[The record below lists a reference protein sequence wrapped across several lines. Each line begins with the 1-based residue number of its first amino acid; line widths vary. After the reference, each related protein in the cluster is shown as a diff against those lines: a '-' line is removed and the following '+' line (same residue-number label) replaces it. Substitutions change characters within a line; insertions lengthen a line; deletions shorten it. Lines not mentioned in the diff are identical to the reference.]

1 MSAGCY
7 PPAALLAVLLL
18 AATIDPRLVEPL
30 RLAAIRA
37 FLAIL
42 NASDERREDAITFLV
57 LVLGL
62 MRV

>member
-1 MSAGCY
+1 M
-7 PPAALLAVLLL
+7 
-18 AATIDPRLVEPL
+18 DPRPADPL

-42 NASDERREDAITFLV
+42 NASDERREDAITFSV
-57 LVLGL
+57 ITLGL